1 MIGRADLPVSPFSE
15 IDTVPKLL
23 IVIAMNQQPQS
34 ARFLS
39 SFGFIVALVIASQL
53 LWPIQSDAAD
63 VSIIF
68 PAVADLPIQTNMPN
82 PLITDDGKTIA
93 TTEQWQAHREEMKA
107 IIEHYALGH
116 APPPPGNVTGHEIES
131 RFLTNGV
138 SYRRVHLSF
147 GPGEKLGFDISIFL
161 PAETNG
167 IKAPFPTIVQPNFS
181 AISENPPPPLTNAV
195 ATGTN
200 SVPAKKPPGYHTIIK
215 PETAAAQYAQA
226 LSRGY
231 AVVTFFYQDCGQDGG
246 DYRKTGFFSAYP
258 DYDWADLSAW
268 AWGMSRCVDYLETQ
282 SFADKNKF
290 IAVGHSRLG
299 KATLV
304 AGAFDERFALVAPAG
319 SGCGG
324 TGAYRF
330 NGAGRGGREG
340 LENIVKSF
348 PQWTIPR
355 LAEFS
360 NRVEKLP
367 FDQHWLIDLVA
378 PRVFIA
384 PDGLNDTAASVNALV
399 QSYLAAKPAYALLG
413 VPEHLGVNFRPG
425 KHMLAPEDWTA
436 ILDFSDQQLRGL
448 DVKRRFDQLPPPEP
462 AP

>member
-1 MIGRADLPVSPFSE
+1 MSH
-15 IDTVPKLL
+15 
-23 IVIAMNQQPQS
+23 QS
-34 ARFLS
+34 QAARFFS
-39 SFGFIVALVIASQL
+39 SPILIIGLAIASRL

-63 VSIIF
+63 ISTTF
-68 PAVADLPIQTNMPN
+68 PAVADLPVQTNMPN
-82 PLITDDGKTIA
+82 PLVADDGKTIA
-93 TTEQWQAHREEMKA
+93 TPEQWQAHREEMKA

-116 APPPPGNVTGHEIES
+116 APPPPGNVAGHEIES
-131 RFLTNGV
+131 RLLADGKVN
-138 SYRRVHLSF
+138 YRLVHLTF
-147 GPGEKLGFDISIFL
+147 GPDEKLGLDISIFL
-161 PAETNG
+161 PVETNG
-167 IKAPFPTIVQPNFS
+167 IKAPFPTIVHPSFS
-181 AISENPPPPLTNAV
+181 AVSESPPPPMTNAIV
-195 ATGTN
+195 TGTN
-200 SVPAKKPPGYHTIIK
+200 SVPAKKPPGYHTFIS
-215 PETAAAQYAQA
+215 PESAAREYRQA
-226 LSRGY
+226 LDRGY

-246 DYRKTGFFSAYP
+246 DYRKTGFFPAYP

-268 AWGMSRCVDYLETQ
+268 AWGMSRCVDYLESQ
-282 SFADKNKF
+282 SFADKTKF

-304 AGAFDERFALVAPAG
+304 AGAFDERFALCAPCG

-330 NGAGRGGREG
+330 NGQGRGGREG

-360 NRVEKLP
+360 GQVEKLP

-384 PDGLNDTAASVNALV
+384 PDGLQDTAASVNALV
-399 QSYLAAKPAYALLG
+399 QSYLAAKPVYALLG
-413 VPEHLGVNFRPG
+413 VPDHLGINFRPG

-436 ILDFSDQQLRGL
+436 ILDLSDQQLRKL

-462 AP
+462 AL

>member
-1 MIGRADLPVSPFSE
+1 MNHQSP
-15 IDTVPKLL
+15 
-23 IVIAMNQQPQS
+23 A
-34 ARFLS
+34 ARFFS
-39 SFGFIVALVIASQL
+39 TGSFIIGLAVAGRL

-63 VSIIF
+63 ISTAF
-68 PAVADLPIQTNMPN
+68 PAVADLPVQTNMPS
-82 PLITDDGKTIA
+82 PLLIDDGKTI
-93 TTEQWQAHREEMKA
+93 TTPEQWQKHREQMKQ

-138 SYRRVHLSF
+138 SYRRVHLMF
-147 GPGEKLGFDISIFL
+147 GAGEKLGFDISIFL

-167 IKAPFPTIVQPNFS
+167 TKASLPTIVQPNFS
-181 AISENPPPPLTNAV
+181 AISDNPPPPVTNAV
-195 ATGTN
+195 AAGTN
-200 SVPAKKPPGYHTIIK
+200 SVPAKKPPGFHTFIT
-215 PETAAAQYAQA
+215 PEAAAKQYAQA
-226 LSRGY
+226 LNRGY

-246 DYRKTGFFSAYP
+246 DNRKTGFFPAYP

-268 AWGMSRCVDYLETQ
+268 AWGMSRCVDYLEQQ
-282 SFADKNKF
+282 SFADKSRF

-304 AGAFDERFALVAPAG
+304 AGAFDERFALVAPCG

-330 NGAGRGGREG
+330 NGQGRGGREG
-340 LENIVKSF
+340 LEDIVKNF
-348 PQWTIPR
+348 PQWTVPR

-360 NRVEKLP
+360 NRVERLP

-384 PDGLNDTAASVNALV
+384 PDGLQDTAASVNALV

-413 VPEHLGVNFRPG
+413 VPDHLGINFRPG

-436 ILDFSDQQLRGL
+436 ILDFADQQLRGL

>member
-1 MIGRADLPVSPFSE
+1 MNHQSPAARYFSTGSFIIGLA
-15 IDTVPKLL
+15 
-23 IVIAMNQQPQS
+23 
-34 ARFLS
+34 
-39 SFGFIVALVIASQL
+39 IASRL

-63 VSIIF
+63 ISTAF
-68 PAVADLPIQTNMPN
+68 PAVADLPVQTNMPN
-82 PLITDDGKTIA
+82 PLATDDGKII
-93 TTEQWQAHREEMKA
+93 TTPEQWTQHREQMKQ
-107 IIEHYALGH
+107 IIEHYAIGH
-116 APPPPGNVTGHEIES
+116 APPPPGNVTGDELES
-131 RFLTNGV
+131 RMLADGKT

-147 GPGEKLGFDISIFL
+147 GPGEKLGLDISIFL
-161 PAETNG
+161 PGEING
-167 IKAPFPTIVQPNFS
+167 IAAPFPTIVQPNFS
-181 AISENPPPPLTNAV
+181 AISDNPPPPVTNAIP
-195 ATGTN
+195 TGTN
-200 SVPAKKPPGYHTIIK
+200 SVPAKKPPGFHTIIT
-215 PETAAAQYAQA
+215 PEAAAKQYAQA
-226 LSRGY
+226 LDRGY

-246 DYRKTGFFSAYP
+246 DYRKTGFFPAYP

-268 AWGMSRCVDYLETQ
+268 AWGMSRCVDYLESQ
-282 SFADKNKF
+282 SFADKSKF

-304 AGAFDERFALVAPAG
+304 AGAFDERFALVAPCG

-330 NGAGRGGREG
+330 NGQGRGGREG

-360 NRVEKLP
+360 GQVEKLP

-384 PDGLNDTAASVNALV
+384 PDGLQDTAASVNALV
-399 QSYLAAKPAYALLG
+399 QSYLAAKPVYALLG
-413 VPEHLGVNFRPG
+413 VPEHLGINFRPG

-448 DVKRRFDQLPPPEP
+448 DVKRRFDQLPPPAT

>member
-1 MIGRADLPVSPFSE
+1 V
-15 IDTVPKLL
+15 L
-23 IVIAMNQQPQS
+23 IVLDMNQQSPL

-39 SFGFIVALVIASQL
+39 SNGFIIGLAIASRL
-53 LWPIQSDAAD
+53 LWPIQSGAAD
-63 VSIIF
+63 ISTAF
-68 PAVADLPIQTNMPN
+68 PAVADLPVQTNMPN
-82 PLITDDGKTIA
+82 PLVTDDGKTI
-93 TTEQWQAHREEMKA
+93 TTPEQWQAHREEMKA

-116 APPPPGNVTGHEIES
+116 APPPPGNVTGHELES
-131 RFLTNGV
+131 RMLADGKT
-138 SYRRVHLSF
+138 SYRLVHLTF
-147 GPGEKLGFDISIFL
+147 GPGEKLGLDISIFL

-167 IKAPFPTIVQPNFS
+167 IQAPFPTIVQPSFS
-181 AISENPPPPLTNAV
+181 AISENPPPPMTNAI
-195 ATGTN
+195 AAGTN
-200 SVPAKKPPGYHTIIK
+200 SVPAKKPPGYHTIIT
-215 PETAAAQYAQA
+215 PEAAAAQYAQA
-226 LSRGY
+226 LDRGY

-246 DYRKTGFFSAYP
+246 DYRKTGFFPAYP

-268 AWGMSRCVDYLETQ
+268 AWEMSRCVDYLESQ
-282 SFADKNKF
+282 SFADKSKF

-304 AGAFDERFALVAPAG
+304 AGAFDERFALCAPCG

-330 NGAGRGGREG
+330 NGQGRGGREG

-384 PDGLNDTAASVNALV
+384 PDGLNDAAANVNALV

-413 VPEHLGVNFRPG
+413 VPEHLGINFRPG

-436 ILDFSDQQLRGL
+436 ILDFADQQLRGL